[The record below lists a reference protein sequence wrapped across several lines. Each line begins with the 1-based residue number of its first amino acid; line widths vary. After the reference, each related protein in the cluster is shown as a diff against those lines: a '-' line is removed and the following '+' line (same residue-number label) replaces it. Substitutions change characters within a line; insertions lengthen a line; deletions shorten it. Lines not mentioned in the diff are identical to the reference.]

1 MTRDI
6 AGPRTPPGTSDPVQ
20 AAIEWSRWF
29 DRATRQ
35 QPALRSAMLD
45 AANPPGR
52 QWLDALFGNSPYL
65 TRLALQDP
73 DFAVAALNHGTD
85 ATLAELLDALNRE
98 DQGQSRSQIMARLR
112 IAKRRAALLIGL
124 SDIAGIWPLSQVTAA
139 LSRLADISLSLA
151 LSYLLREAVA
161 RGDLSLGGTAA
172 LDRGVIILGMG
183 KLGAQELNYSSD
195 IDLIILFDP
204 DLLSYGGRDSVQAMM
219 ARLTRDLVRLME
231 ERTADGYVF
240 RTDLR
245 LRPDPAST
253 PLAVS
258 VGAAES
264 YYTSVGQNWERAA
277 LIKARPAAGDIAA
290 GTDFLTRLAPFI
302 WRKHLDFAAIRDI
315 HSIKRQIDA
324 RQGDPT
330 ASLGGYNV
338 KLGHGG
344 IREIEFFAQTQQ
356 LIWGGRLPQLRQR
369 GTIETLQ
376 SLALTGRIE
385 ASVADDLSE
394 AYGFLR
400 QVEHRLQMIDDNQT
414 HSLPVDPAGFARVA
428 IFLGY
433 DDADEFSGALR
444 LHIDRVQHH
453 FRALFPDAPSLA
465 YDGNL
470 VFTGKESDP
479 ETLATLKRLGFQDPE
494 RLAQAIRGWHHGRI
508 RATRSARARELLTE
522 LLPSFLKRL
531 AETAEP
537 DTAFMRFD
545 EFLSRLPASVQ
556 LLSLFQHRPELF
568 GLLAE
573 ILGESPLLSRHLARR
588 PSLLDAVLA
597 GDFFAA
603 LPDDG
608 ETALRQLNNDLAWLL
623 SAARDFEDVLNLTR
637 RWASDAQFQI
647 GVHLLQGRIRGER
660 AGRDFALIAEAVIA
674 TLLSPVE
681 AEFARHH
688 GMILG
693 GRFSVLALGKLGSRE
708 MNALSDLDLV
718 FIYDAHDPDEQ
729 SHGPRPLPVATY
741 FARLAQRMINALSA
755 LTAEGGLYTVDMRL
769 RPSGNAGPIA
779 SALNAFRRYYDEQAW
794 SWELMALTRGRVI
807 AGDPGL
813 ATEVTDAI
821 RAILTRP
828 RDTTQLLDDVA
839 GMRNRISKAHPH
851 PALWDSKHRR
861 GALVDLE
868 FIAQYLALAH
878 APTNPEILD
887 CATDGLFVRLSA
899 SGFVE
904 LADATL
910 CRDALHFWHHAQQ
923 LLRVSLGKV
932 EGEDVPRELLDHA
945 LARACGIEDR
955 TSRQALFDAMAA
967 RVLSVYEKII
977 AAPAALLED
986 RQPRETPIPW
996 P

>member
-1 MTRDI
+1 M
-6 AGPRTPPGTSDPVQ
+6 TPPAAGDPAQ

-29 DRATRQ
+29 EAAARREPVLRQ
-35 QPALRSAMLD
+35 AMLD

-52 QWLDALFGNSPYL
+52 QWLDALFGNSPHL

-73 DFAVAALNHGTD
+73 DFVISALNHGTD
-85 ATLAELLDALNRE
+85 TTLAELFDALNRE
-98 DQGQSRSQIMARLR
+98 DPGQGRRQIMTQLR

-124 SDIAGIWPLSQVTAA
+124 ADIAGIWTLAQVTGN

-151 LSYLLREAVA
+151 LSHLLRDSVT
-161 RGDLSLGGTAA
+161 RGDLRRDSTTA
-172 LDRGVIILGMG
+172 LERGVIILGMG
-183 KLGAQELNYSSD
+183 KLGAEELNYSSD

-204 DLLSYGGRDSVQAMM
+204 DLLSYCGRDSAQAMM

-231 ERTADGYVF
+231 ERTSDGYVF

-245 LRPDPAST
+245 LRPDPSST

-277 LIKARPAAGDIAA
+277 LIKARPVAGDIAA
-290 GTDFLTRLAPFI
+290 GTEFLTRLAPFI

-369 GTIETLQ
+369 GTIETLG
-376 SLALTGRIE
+376 SLASTGRIE
-385 ASVADDLSE
+385 AAVADDLSE
-394 AYGFLR
+394 AYEFLR
-400 QVEHRLQMIDDNQT
+400 QIEHRLQMIDDNQT
-414 HSLPVDPAGFARVA
+414 HTLPQDPAGFARVA
-428 IFLGY
+428 TFLGY
-433 DDADEFSGALR
+433 DDADTLSAALR
-444 LHIDRVQHH
+444 LRIDRVQLH

-465 YDGNL
+465 HDGNL

-479 ETLATLKRLGFQDPE
+479 ETLATLTRLGFQDPE

-522 LLPSFLKRL
+522 LMPSFLKRL
-531 AETAEP
+531 AETAQP

-545 EFLSRLPASVQ
+545 EFLSHLPASVQ

-608 ETALRQLNNDLAWLL
+608 ETALSQLRGDLAAHL
-623 SAARDFEDVLNLTR
+623 SAARDFEDTLNLSR
-637 RWASDAQFQI
+637 RWASDGRFQI

-674 TLLSPVE
+674 ALLPPVE
-681 AEFARHH
+681 AEFTHHH
-688 GMILG
+688 GTIQG
-693 GRFSVLALGKLGSRE
+693 GRFIVLALGKLGSRE
-708 MNALSDLDLV
+708 MNVLSDLDLV
-718 FIYDAHDPDEQ
+718 FIYDAHDPVEQ
-729 SHGPRPLPVATY
+729 SDGPRPLPVATY

-755 LTAEGGLYTVDMRL
+755 LTAEGGLYPVDMRL

-779 SALNAFRRYYDEQAW
+779 SALTSFRRYYDEQAW

-813 ATEVTDAI
+813 AADATDAI

-828 RDTTQLLDDVA
+828 RDPSRLLSDVA
-839 GMRNRISKAHPH
+839 TMRNRIAKAHPR
-851 PALWDSKHRR
+851 PAPWDSKHRR
-861 GALVDLE
+861 GALLDLE
-868 FIAQYLALAH
+868 FIAQYLALIH
-878 APTNPEILD
+878 APTNPAILD
-887 CATDGLFVRLSA
+887 CATDGLFDRLSA
-899 SGFVE
+899 AGFLE
-904 LADATL
+904 PADATL
-910 CRDALHFWHHAQQ
+910 CREALRFWHHAQQ

-945 LARACGIEDR
+945 LARASGIEDR
-955 TSRQALFDAMAA
+955 PSRQALFDAMAA
-967 RVLSVYEKII
+967 RVLSVYDRII
-977 AAPAALLED
+977 AAPAALLD
-986 RQPRETPIPW
+986 DHQPRETPISW